1 MWRVNSR
8 CVTSPRDFETCNGEE
23 SKGKIQV
30 VNWIKKNLLYKKL
43 FTITIYTFWVN
54 MYHIL
59 DKKTFLYMLK
69 SYV

>member
-30 VNWIKKNLLYKKL
+30 VNWIKKTFCTTFY
-43 FTITIYTFWVN
+43 TIYNFLHVLGQ
-54 MYHIL
+54 YVSHL
-59 DKKTFLYMLK
+59 AFLYMFK
-69 SYV
+69 S